1 VCRPRPDR
9 VQPAARCRSTQRR
22 PGPLRP
28 RSPGLARR
36 ARTTRSWRGSPTAAA
51 TGSWRATAPHSHGA
65 GLGDDHFEVVVD
77 DVTRLAYV
85 AHVPDES
92 ARSASGALLDA
103 AVWFAEHGVRIE
115 WAYGRPYRTNDE
127 RIDALPAWVAY
138 YNVERTHTA
147 LGGITPMEAPA
158 NYLHGN
164 HTYGA
169 K

>member
-1 VCRPRPDR
+1 M
-9 VQPAARCRSTQRR
+9 
-22 PGPLRP
+22 
-28 RSPGLARR
+28 
-36 ARTTRSWRGSPTAAA
+36 
-51 TGSWRATAPHSHGA
+51 
-65 GLGDDHFEVVVD
+65 LGYDHFEVVID
-77 DVTRLAYV
+77 DATRLACV
-85 AHVPDES
+85 AHIPDES
-92 ARSASGALLDA
+92 ARSASGALLDP

-147 LGGITPMEAPA
+147 LGGTTPMEAPA